1 MREISKFEVEVKIEL
16 LKRKITITSLANK
29 LGISV
34 AYCSDVIRGNRS
46 AIHIRKKICE
56 ELNIS
61 IKEVE

>member
-1 MREISKFEVEVKIEL
+1 MREISKFEVDVKTEL
-16 LKRKITITSLANK
+16 LKRKITMTSLADK

-46 AIHIRKKICE
+46 AMHIRKKICE

-61 IKEVE
+61 MEEI